1 MFRFYNLGLR
11 LKIFVLLAVTTLT
24 ALVLACAAFVVFDQ
38 FSIRKRVAEDLQRD
52 AGHFA
57 EVMATFL
64 LFDTQDGIE
73 DVISEYRRDP
83 HLVAG
88 VVYNAAGEVFF
99 SFAREDVGQS
109 FKPPPM
115 QDAATAFS
123 PKEYISIV
131 RTIGTAGDISG
142 KVFLLRDLVDVWQ
155 RAKEFISIAAAVVGV
170 SFVVALMISFRLQQH
185 ITEPLLSLSQVANNV
200 ARNNDYTARVTR
212 YHEDEI
218 GQLVDDFNEM
228 LAQIQTHDVA
238 LQMAYDDLEKRVQE
252 RTAELSKTNNKLM
265 EEISTREW
273 AEDEMRKSQQKLLLH
288 MKQTPLG
295 VIDWNK
301 DGEVISWNPAA
312 EKIFGWREHEVI
324 GQSWR
329 DFLVPPAAMEKA
341 SANWT
346 LLQNHE
352 GGGHVIL
359 KNITRDER
367 MVMCEWFH
375 TPLVN
380 EQENVVGIASLVQD
394 ITQRVQSEIA
404 LKQSEERFS
413 KVFRAS
419 PAAVGI
425 VTLPDGRFI
434 DVNNRFLE
442 DFGHERESI
451 IGKTA
456 RELKLWSAEADEE
469 RLFKLV
475 QEMTSVSD
483 FDCPLKTSTGEVHN
497 TLLSAELVTLG
508 DRICV
513 LLQVHDLTERM
524 NLESQLRQA
533 QKMEAIGQFAA
544 GVAHDFNNI
553 LTIIQGHTNL
563 LQVTHPKDHEDFESV
578 REIGLAADRAA
589 NLTRQL
595 LAFSRKQVMRSRM
608 LDLNEVVNNS
618 SKMLTRL
625 VGDNIQVTTRLS
637 ETPALAKADIG
648 MIEQVILNLAVNAR
662 DAMENGGALKVRT
675 QWRAFNSEQ
684 CEMIPDAEPGEY
696 VELTVADTGMGMD
709 KTTLSRIFDP
719 FFTTKEVGKGTGL
732 GLAMVYGIV
741 KQHSGWLSVESEP
754 GAGTMFRIYF
764 PAAGSEQRKTASERH
779 SDRNAEG
786 GKEGIL
792 VTEDEPSLRKMMIK
806 MLRHYGYRVFSAE
819 HGVEALAVWAE
830 HKSEIELLLTDMVMP
845 EGISGRDLALK
856 IRKENAELKVIY
868 TSGYSPELFGKDVGL
883 DEQVNFLPKPYRMN
897 TLALLVRQVLDGDP
911 DV

>member
-1 MFRFYNLGLR
+1 
-11 LKIFVLLAVTTLT
+11 
-24 ALVLACAAFVVFDQ
+24 
-38 FSIRKRVAEDLQRD
+38 
-52 AGHFA
+52 
-57 EVMATFL
+57 
-64 LFDTQDGIE
+64 
-73 DVISEYRRDP
+73 
-83 HLVAG
+83 
-88 VVYNAAGEVFF
+88 
-99 SFAREDVGQS
+99 
-109 FKPPPM
+109 
-115 QDAATAFS
+115 
-123 PKEYISIV
+123 
-131 RTIGTAGDISG
+131 
-142 KVFLLRDLVDVWQ
+142 
-155 RAKEFISIAAAVVGV
+155 
-170 SFVVALMISFRLQQH
+170 
-185 ITEPLLSLSQVANNV
+185 
-200 ARNNDYTARVTR
+200 
-212 YHEDEI
+212 
-218 GQLVDDFNEM
+218 
-228 LAQIQTHDVA
+228 
-238 LQMAYDDLEKRVQE
+238 
-252 RTAELSKTNNKLM
+252 
-265 EEISTREW
+265 
-273 AEDEMRKSQQKLLLH
+273 
-288 MKQTPLG
+288 
-295 VIDWNK
+295 
-301 DGEVISWNPAA
+301 
-312 EKIFGWREHEVI
+312 
-324 GQSWR
+324 
-329 DFLVPPAAMEKA
+329 
-341 SANWT
+341 
-346 LLQNHE
+346 
-352 GGGHVIL
+352 
-359 KNITRDER
+359 
-367 MVMCEWFH
+367 
-375 TPLVN
+375 
-380 EQENVVGIASLVQD
+380 
-394 ITQRVQSEIA
+394 
-404 LKQSEERFS
+404 
-413 KVFRAS
+413 
-419 PAAVGI
+419 
-425 VTLPDGRFI
+425 
-434 DVNNRFLE
+434 
-442 DFGHERESI
+442 
-451 IGKTA
+451 
-456 RELKLWSAEADEE
+456 
-469 RLFKLV
+469 
-475 QEMTSVSD
+475 
-483 FDCPLKTSTGEVHN
+483 
-497 TLLSAELVTLG
+497 
-508 DRICV
+508 
-513 LLQVHDLTERM
+513 
-524 NLESQLRQA
+524 
-533 QKMEAIGQFAA
+533 MEAIGQFAA

-845 EGISGRDLALK
+845 EVISGRDIALK

-868 TSGYSPELFGKDVGL
+868 TSGYSPELFGKDVVL
-883 DEQVNFLPKPYRMN
+883 DEQVNFSPKPYRMN